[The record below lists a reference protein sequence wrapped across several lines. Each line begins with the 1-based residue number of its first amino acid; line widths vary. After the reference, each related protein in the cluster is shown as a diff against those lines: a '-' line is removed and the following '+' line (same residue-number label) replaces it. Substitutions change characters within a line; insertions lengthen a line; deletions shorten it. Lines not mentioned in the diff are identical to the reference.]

1 MCLLV
6 LSVCISITIGENMPV
21 SPILMGK
28 HILTYT
34 KKILKILVSQK
45 VEALKGHLGAL
56 ESPNLEKVIC
66 RF

>member
-1 MCLLV
+1 
-6 LSVCISITIGENMPV
+6 MPV